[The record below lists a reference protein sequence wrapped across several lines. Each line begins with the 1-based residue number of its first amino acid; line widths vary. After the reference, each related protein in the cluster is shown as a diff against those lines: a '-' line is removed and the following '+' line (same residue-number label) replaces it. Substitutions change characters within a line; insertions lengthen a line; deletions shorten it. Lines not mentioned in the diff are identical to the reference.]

1 MFVNP
6 RDPDN
11 KIINSKILEWV
22 LTFEEIPRDVHVHTR
37 EVTCNDPGCNH
48 TDTYITIEGSNAFKK
63 ELMIRKPLVYIRKWD
78 IVL

>member
-11 KIINSKILEWV
+11 KIINGKILEWV
-22 LTFEEIPRDVHVHTR
+22 LTFEEIPRDATVKSR

-48 TDTYITIEGSNAFKK
+48 TDTYITIEAANDFKK
-63 ELMIRKPLVYIRKWD
+63 EILIRKPLVYIRKWD

>member
-6 RDPDN
+6 RDPEN
-11 KIINSKILEWV
+11 KIMNSKILEWV
-22 LTFEEIPRDVHVHTR
+22 LSFQYVPKDAVVSTR

-48 TDTYITIEGSNAFKK
+48 TDTYIRIEASGGYSK

>member
-11 KIINSKILEWV
+11 KIINGKILEWV
-22 LTFEEIPRDVHVHTR
+22 LSFSEMPRDAQVHTR

-48 TDTYITIEGSNAFKK
+48 TETHITISAANDFKK
-63 ELMIRKPLVYIRKWD
+63 ELMIQKPLVYIRKWD

>member
-11 KIINSKILEWV
+11 KIINGKILEWV
-22 LTFEEIPRDVHVHTR
+22 LAFGEIPRDAYVHTR

-48 TDTYITIEGSNAFKK
+48 TDTYITIEANAFRK

>member
-1 MFVNP
+1 MFINP

-22 LTFEEIPRDVHVHTR
+22 LTFKEIPRDAHVTTR

-48 TDTYITIEGSNAFKK
+48 TDTYITIEGANAFKK

-78 IVL
+78 IAL

>member
-6 RDPDN
+6 RDPEN
-11 KIINSKILEWV
+11 KIIHAKILEWV
-22 LTFEEIPRDVHVHTR
+22 LSFNEIPRDARIYTR

-48 TDTYITIEGSNAFKK
+48 TDTYVTIEADPNFKK

>member
-11 KIINSKILEWV
+11 TTINSKISEWV
-22 LTFEEIPRDVHVHTR
+22 LAFEEIPRDAHVHTR
-37 EVTCNDPGCNH
+37 EVTCSDPGCNH
-48 TDTYITIEGSNAFKK
+48 TDTYITIESNEFKK
-63 ELMIRKPLVYIRKWD
+63 ELLIRKPLIYIRKWD

>member
-11 KIINSKILEWV
+11 KIMHAKILEWV
-22 LTFEEIPRDVHVHTR
+22 LAFEEIPRGVGVQIR

-48 TDTYITIEGSNAFKK
+48 TDTYITIEDSIAFKK
-63 ELMIRKPLVYIRKWD
+63 ELVIRKPLVYIRKWD

>member
-11 KIINSKILEWV
+11 KIITGKILEWV
-22 LTFEEIPRDVHVHTR
+22 LTFDEIPRDARVAAR

-48 TDTYITIEGSNAFKK
+48 TDTYITIEGPNAFKK

>member
-11 KIINSKILEWV
+11 KIINNKILEWV
-22 LTFEEIPRDVHVHTR
+22 LSFEEIPRDVSVHTR
-37 EVTCNDPGCNH
+37 EVTCNDSGCNH
-48 TDTYITIEGSNAFKK
+48 TDTYITIEGLNAFKK
-63 ELMIRKPLVYIRKWD
+63 EIMIRKPLVYIRKWD